1 MAEFLRLLWDLSN
14 MSKHLPIGIL
24 KHHFNNYDPAQSK
37 SLKDSIVHFHMS
49 ELESSD
55 YRSAYHQFCD
65 WLYGWSVS
73 DGADDEFTKR
83 PPRDINMEQERE
95 TTDAARLMNTFET
108 LTSVS
113 IRHLKIC
120 YAEIEALIPNI
131 GKGIKTGTK
140 TPEEYLTTDLT
151 ANTSHLKEK
160 LWGNTLVNSMDLQ
173 LGEFKGFEMEPEIE
187 VKKAGSA
194 ANSNASSSS
203 DLKNNSDVLY
213 ERTIPAD
220 NAPTNGNVLSRQGS
234 FKFSVSRQPSLTMT
248 AEAKP
253 PQLHDAEKSADR
265 EDSQIDKEENQ
276 IEISQSD
283 INIVYAK
290 IDQCTEYAL
299 LAMCGIAAILG
310 FAELLGEKDT
320 FMKAN
325 LWAHEISQEFV
336 SNTLKS
342 VWDLLH
348 LEIPKSVTL
357 AKLRDP
363 MQLKVLFLE
372 MAQLRQNNGVVP
384 KLPSRKIYQKFS
396 TLHDTFKLVDIH
408 IFPNFAQVHK
418 EGVKCANFSAFD
430 SSLWLTGGY
439 DCIIRITD
447 IRQQNKHIC
456 LAQYVGHKS
465 IVTDVHFTREDTHIV
480 SCSFDRT
487 VKVWNSQTATIDK
500 NLVGH
505 IDAVT
510 TCDVSSD
517 GRYIASGSLDNS
529 IRFWDFNTGECI
541 TVIKKHSR
549 WIKKVRFSPDCR
561 YLASAGMD
569 RRVFIWDTKIL
580 VNSRSPS
587 HSRCFDSF
595 NDYVLDMILIK
606 PSYLLTTSRDSML
619 HLFDYMTGQEIYSY
633 SLQPSWACTLSL
645 SENGEYFATG
655 SFDNNINIFRTR
667 DFVKVREIRAFN
679 LGIMCVRFPNDL
691 SYVLVGTAEGFIQQ
705 IPL

>member
-1 MAEFLRLLWDLSN
+1 
-14 MSKHLPIGIL
+14 MSKQLPIGIL
-24 KHHFNNYDPAQSK
+24 KHHFNDYDPAQSK
-37 SLKDSIVHFHMS
+37 SLKDSIIHFHMS
-49 ELESSD
+49 DLESSD

-83 PPRDINMEQERE
+83 TPRDINMEHERE
-95 TTDAARLMNTFET
+95 KTDAQRLMNTFET

-113 IRHLKIC
+113 LRHLKVC
-120 YAEIEALIPNI
+120 YGEIESLIPNI
-131 GKGIKTGTK
+131 GKGIETGTK
-140 TPEEYLTTDLT
+140 TPEEYLSTDLT
-151 ANTSHLKEK
+151 ANTTHLKEK
-160 LWGNTLVNSMDLQ
+160 LWGMNLVHSSQ
-173 LGEFKGFEMEPEIE
+173 AQIEEFKEFELEPEAE
-187 VKKAGSA
+187 VKKAASIPNTAGS
-194 ANSNASSSS
+194 STS
-203 DLKNNSDVLY
+203 DLKSNGDSLY
-213 ERTIPAD
+213 ERTMSLEDVPLRE
-220 NAPTNGNVLSRQGS
+220 GVLSRQGS
-234 FKFSVSRQPSLTMT
+234 FKFSVSRQPSMPLV
-248 AEAKP
+248 AEIKP
-253 PQLHDAEKSADR
+253 PQLQEKENIPESEENLA
-265 EDSQIDKEENQ
+265 DKEEEQRKRTHN
-276 IEISQSD
+276 D
-283 INIVYAK
+283 INIIYSKV
-290 IDQCTEYAL
+290 DQCTEYAL
-299 LAMCGIAAILG
+299 LAMSGIAAILG
-310 FAELLGEKDT
+310 FAELLGDKET
-320 FMKAN
+320 FLKAN

-336 SNTLKS
+336 SNTLKT

-348 LEIPKSVTL
+348 LEIPKLVTL
-357 AKLRDP
+357 SKLRDP
-363 MQLKVLFLE
+363 MQLKLLFQE
-372 MAQLRQNNGVVP
+372 IGQLRTASGLGP

-396 TLHDTFKLVDIH
+396 TLHDAMRLADIH
-408 IFPNFAQVHK
+408 IFPNFAHVHK

-447 IRQQNKHIC
+447 IRPQNKHIC

-465 IVTDVHFTREDTHIV
+465 IITDVQFTREDTHIV

-517 GRYIASGSLDNS
+517 GRYIASGSLDNT

-549 WIKKVRFSPDCR
+549 WIKKVRFTPDCR

-569 RRVFIWDTKIL
+569 RRVYIWDTKIL

-595 NDYVLDMILIK
+595 NDYVLDMILFK

-619 HLFDYMTGQEIYSY
+619 HLFDYMSGQEIYSY

>member
-1 MAEFLRLLWDLSN
+1 MAEFLRLLGDLSN
-14 MSKHLPIGIL
+14 MSKQLPIGIL
-24 KHHFNNYDPAQSK
+24 KHHFNDYDPAQSK
-37 SLKDSIVHFHMS
+37 SLKDSIIHFHMS
-49 ELESSD
+49 DLESSD

-83 PPRDINMEQERE
+83 TPRDINMEHERE
-95 TTDAARLMNTFET
+95 KTDAQRLMNTFET

-113 IRHLKIC
+113 LRHLKVC
-120 YAEIEALIPNI
+120 YGEIESLIPNI
-131 GKGIKTGTK
+131 GKGIETGTK
-140 TPEEYLTTDLT
+140 TPEEYLSTDLT
-151 ANTSHLKEK
+151 ANTTHLKEK
-160 LWGNTLVNSMDLQ
+160 LWGMNLVHSSQ
-173 LGEFKGFEMEPEIE
+173 AQIEEFKEFELEAEAE
-187 VKKAGSA
+187 VKKATSIPNTAGS
-194 ANSNASSSS
+194 STS
-203 DLKNNSDVLY
+203 DLKSNGDSLY
-213 ERTIPAD
+213 ERTMSLEDVPLRE
-220 NAPTNGNVLSRQGS
+220 GVLSRQGS
-234 FKFSVSRQPSLTMT
+234 FKFSVSRQPSMPLV
-248 AEAKP
+248 AEIKP
-253 PQLHDAEKSADR
+253 PQLQEKENIPESEENLA
-265 EDSQIDKEENQ
+265 DKEEEQRKRTHN
-276 IEISQSD
+276 D
-283 INIVYAK
+283 INIIYSKV
-290 IDQCTEYAL
+290 DQCTEYAL
-299 LAMCGIAAILG
+299 LAMSGIAAILG
-310 FAELLGEKDT
+310 FAELLGDKET
-320 FMKAN
+320 FLKAN

-336 SNTLKS
+336 SNTLKT

-348 LEIPKSVTL
+348 LEIPKLVTL
-357 AKLRDP
+357 
-363 MQLKVLFLE
+363 
-372 MAQLRQNNGVVP
+372 
-384 KLPSRKIYQKFS
+384 S
-396 TLHDTFKLVDIH
+396 
-408 IFPNFAQVHK
+408 
-418 EGVKCANFSAFD
+418 VKCANFSAFD

-447 IRQQNKHIC
+447 IRPQNKHIC

-465 IVTDVHFTREDTHIV
+465 IITDVQFTREDTHIV

-517 GRYIASGSLDNS
+517 GRYIASGSLDNT

-549 WIKKVRFSPDCR
+549 WIKKVRFTPDCR

-569 RRVFIWDTKIL
+569 RRVYIWDTKIL

-595 NDYVLDMILIK
+595 NDYVLDMILFK

-619 HLFDYMTGQEIYSY
+619 HLFDYMSGQEIYSY